1 MPNVYV
7 TRVIPQPG
15 IDRLRARGYQV
26 DVNESDVPLSE
37 EQLREKAGSYDA
49 LVTLLTDRID
59 RQVLDAGKGTLK
71 IVANVAV
78 GYDNIDVGAATDNS
92 ILVTNTPGVLTET
105 TADFAWSLL
114 MAVGRRVVEGDEF
127 FRSGQYHG
135 WGILMLLGEDVYG
148 KTLGIVG
155 FGRIGQA
162 VAQRATGFSMDI
174 LYYDPVIEAED
185 AARRVGARRVD
196 LDTLLRES
204 DYVTVH
210 TPLTPETRHLISMP
224 ELQTMKSTAYLINTS
239 RGPVVDEG
247 ALVEALRQ
255 NLIRGAA
262 LDVYENEPEPHP
274 GLTELK
280 NTVLTPHIASAS
292 RETREKMATMAADNV
307 IAVFEGQAPPTPVNP
322 EVLQK

>member
-26 DVNESDVPLSE
+26 DVNESDTPLTQ
-37 EQLREKAGSYDA
+37 EQLRDKAATYDA
-49 LVTLLTDRID
+49 LVTLLTDHID
-59 RQVLDAGKGTLK
+59 RQVLDAGKGKLQ

-78 GYDNIDVGAATDNS
+78 GYDNIDAPAATEDG
-92 ILVTNTPGVLTET
+92 IIVTNTPGVLTET
-105 TADFAWSLL
+105 TADFAWTLL
-114 MAVGRRVVEGDEF
+114 MAVGRRVVEGDQF
-127 FRSGQYHG
+127 FRGGRYKG
-135 WGILMLLGEDVYG
+135 WGILMLLGEDVYA

-174 LYYDPVIEAED
+174 LYYDPVIQAED
-185 AARRVGARRVD
+185 AARRVGARRVE

-210 TPLTPETRHLISMP
+210 TPLVPETRHLIGMP
-224 ELQTMKSTAYLINTS
+224 ELQKMKSTAYLINTS

-247 ALVEALRQ
+247 ALVDALRQ

-262 LDVYENEPEPHP
+262 LDVYENEPAPHP
-274 GLTELK
+274 GLTELE

-307 IAVFEGQAPPTPVNP
+307 IAVFEGQAPPTAVNP
-322 EVLQK
+322 EVLKK